1 MAEPLRCDIPAQADH
16 AQLYQQLVAELA
28 DFAVFLTDPMGGI
41 TTWNPGV
48 ERILGYRENEWI
60 GQPLQ
65 IIFTPEDRAAGIP
78 GREMAVAARDGRA
91 PDIRWHQRKDGSG
104 VFIEGTLVALKASDG
119 KLLRFSKVMRDI
131 TERKKTE
138 EALRVSEERYR
149 TLFNSIDEG
158 FCTIEV
164 LFNANGK
171 AHDYRFLEANPAF
184 EKHTGLVGA
193 VGRTIREFVPH
204 HDAHW
209 FEIYGGIAITGL
221 PARFENPAEGL
232 GRFYDVYAFRIGKPE
247 ERQVAILFKDIT
259 AQKAAETERERLLQ
273 QIEAERQR
281 LEQVFAEAPVAIIVL
296 RGPEFVVELANP
308 SYHHLV
314 QGRELVGRRFAD
326 IVPELGSD
334 VWDAFHEVMTTGVPF
349 VRDEFYVPYDRDGDS
364 VVEDY
369 WFNVLY
375 HPLREADGAISGI
388 VAVTVDVTHQV
399 RARQELERVN
409 RGLEEFAHVASHDLQ
424 EPLRM
429 VHSYSQLLA
438 RRLGDLTEE
447 QKEFVGFIQSSVK
460 RMERLIKDLL
470 SYSRTVHTVGE
481 MVTSDANLEEALR
494 LALSQI
500 ESRAAETG
508 AVITH
513 EPLPTVRGN
522 VTQLSHVFQNLLSN
536 ALKYQKPGQ
545 PPEVQIHAR
554 RQEEE
559 WVISVRDNGIGFDP
573 RQAERIFGLFKRL
586 HREDEYPGT
595 GLGLAICKRIIERY
609 GGRIWAESGPG
620 VGSTFHFS
628 LPAGPS

>member
-1 MAEPLRCDIPAQADH
+1 
-16 AQLYQQLVAELA
+16 
-28 DFAVFLTDPMGGI
+28 
-41 TTWNPGV
+41 
-48 ERILGYRENEWI
+48 
-60 GQPLQ
+60 
-65 IIFTPEDRAAGIP
+65 
-78 GREMAVAARDGRA
+78 
-91 PDIRWHQRKDGSG
+91 
-104 VFIEGTLVALKASDG
+104 
-119 KLLRFSKVMRDI
+119 
-131 TERKKTE
+131 
-138 EALRVSEERYR
+138 
-149 TLFNSIDEG
+149 
-158 FCTIEV
+158 
-164 LFNANGK
+164 
-171 AHDYRFLEANPAF
+171 
-184 EKHTGLVGA
+184 
-193 VGRTIREFVPH
+193 
-204 HDAHW
+204 
-209 FEIYGGIAITGL
+209 
-221 PARFENPAEGL
+221 
-232 GRFYDVYAFRIGKPE
+232 
-247 ERQVAILFKDIT
+247 
-259 AQKAAETERERLLQ
+259 
-273 QIEAERQR
+273 
-281 LEQVFAEAPVAIIVL
+281 
-296 RGPEFVVELANP
+296 
-308 SYHHLV
+308 
-314 QGRELVGRRFAD
+314 
-326 IVPELGSD
+326 
-334 VWDAFHEVMTTGVPF
+334 
-349 VRDEFYVPYDRDGDS
+349 
-364 VVEDY
+364 
-369 WFNVLY
+369 VLY